1 MVKVLARVQAKGR
14 SCPSHGAWKG
24 RQIMRVSVSGHMTR
38 EAHIDALVGDV
49 ADAWDAVRRE
59 VA

>member
-1 MVKVLARVQAKGR
+1 MQAKGC
-14 SCPSHGAWKG
+14 SYPLHGAWKG
-24 RQIMRVSVSGHMTR
+24 RQVMRVSVSGHMTR
-38 EAHIDALVGDV
+38 ETHIDALVGDV